1 MRARAISRIARVCFF
16 ACSKLPAT
24 RAVCDCDEESDME
37 RQPISRE
44 GYDKLREEIRLL
56 EEVEMPKISQ
66 AIADARAEGDLREN
80 AEYHAQREAQG
91 MTQAKIN
98 QLKTKLA
105 NCYIIDRSTL
115 PKGVVTFGS
124 RVTVKDLSDGAIEQ
138 YEFVGPGEEDYA
150 GDVMKILTTS
160 PLATGMMNKK
170 VGDLVEVTVP
180 RGKLRYEITS
190 IDGD

>member
-1 MRARAISRIARVCFF
+1 M
-16 ACSKLPAT
+16 
-24 RAVCDCDEESDME
+24 D

-44 GYDKLREEIRLL
+44 GYDKLKEDVRLL
-56 EEVEMPKISQ
+56 EDVEMPRITQ

-91 MTQAKIN
+91 MAQAKIN
-98 QLKTKLA
+98 QLKSKL
-105 NCYIIDRSTL
+105 NSCYIVDKSSL

-124 RVTVKDLSDGAIEQ
+124 RVTVKDLSDGTLEQ
-138 YEFVGPGEEDYA
+138 YEFVGPGEEDYS

-170 VGDLVEVTVP
+170 VGDIVEVSVP
-180 RGKLRYEITS
+180 RGTLRYEVTS
-190 IDGD
+190 IDES

>member
-1 MRARAISRIARVCFF
+1 M
-16 ACSKLPAT
+16 
-24 RAVCDCDEESDME
+24 D

-56 EEVEMPKISQ
+56 EDIEIPKITQ

-105 NCYIIDRSTL
+105 HCYIVDKSSL

-138 YEFVGPGEEDYA
+138 YEFVGPGEEDYTS
-150 GDVMKILTTS
+150 DVMKILTTS
-160 PLATGMMNKK
+160 PLATGLMNKK
-170 VGDLVEVTVP
+170 VGDTVEVSVP
-180 RGKLRYEITS
+180 RGILRYEVTS
-190 IDGD
+190 IDGT

>member
-1 MRARAISRIARVCFF
+1 MDRH
-16 ACSKLPAT
+16 
-24 RAVCDCDEESDME
+24 
-37 RQPISRE
+37 PISRE
-44 GYDKLREEIRLL
+44 GYDKLREEVRLL
-56 EEVEMPKISQ
+56 EDVEMPKITQ

-98 QLKTKLA
+98 QLKSKL
-105 NCYIIDRSTL
+105 NGCYIVDKSSL

-124 RVTVKDLSDGAIEQ
+124 RVTVKDLSDGTLEQ
-138 YEFVGPGEEDYA
+138 YEFVGPGEEDYS

-170 VGDLVEVTVP
+170 VGDTVEVSVP
-180 RGKLRYEITS
+180 RGTLRYQVTS
-190 IDGD
+190 IDED

>member
-1 MRARAISRIARVCFF
+1 MD
-16 ACSKLPAT
+16 L
-24 RAVCDCDEESDME
+24 
-37 RQPISRE
+37 QPISRE
-44 GYDKLREEIRLL
+44 GYDKLREEVRLL
-56 EEVEMPKISQ
+56 EDVEMPKITQ

-98 QLKTKLA
+98 QLKSKL
-105 NCYIIDRSTL
+105 NGCYIVDKSSL

-124 RVTVKDLSDGAIEQ
+124 RVTVKDLSDGSLEH
-138 YEFVGPGEEDYA
+138 YEFVGPGEEDYT

-170 VGDLVEVTVP
+170 VGDTVEVSVP
-180 RGKLRYEITS
+180 RGTLRYQVTS
-190 IDGD
+190 INED

>member
-1 MRARAISRIARVCFF
+1 MDR
-16 ACSKLPAT
+16 
-24 RAVCDCDEESDME
+24 D
-37 RQPISRE
+37 PISRE
-44 GYDKLREEIRLL
+44 GYDKLKEEVRLL
-56 EEVEMPKISQ
+56 EDVEMPKITQ

-98 QLKTKLA
+98 QLKSKL
-105 NCYIIDRSTL
+105 NSCYIVDRSSL

-124 RVTVKDLSDGAIEQ
+124 RVTVKDLSDGTLEQ
-138 YEFVGPGEEDYA
+138 YEFVGPGEEDYS

-170 VGDLVEVTVP
+170 VGDTVEVSVP
-180 RGKLRYEITS
+180 RGILRYQVAS
-190 IDGD
+190 INED

>member
-1 MRARAISRIARVCFF
+1 MD
-16 ACSKLPAT
+16 L
-24 RAVCDCDEESDME
+24 
-37 RQPISRE
+37 QPISRE
-44 GYDKLREEIRLL
+44 GYDKLKEEIRLL
-56 EEVEMPKISQ
+56 DNVELPKITQ

-98 QLKTKLA
+98 QLRSKL
-105 NCYIIDRSTL
+105 NGCYIIDKSSL

-124 RVTVKDLSDGAIEQ
+124 RVTVKDLSDGTLEQ
-138 YEFVGPGEEDYA
+138 YEFVGPGEEDYS

-170 VGDLVEVTVP
+170 VGDTVEVTVP
-180 RGKLRYEITS
+180 RGTLRYQVTS
-190 IDGD
+190 IDED

>member
-1 MRARAISRIARVCFF
+1 M
-16 ACSKLPAT
+16 
-24 RAVCDCDEESDME
+24 D

-44 GYDKLREEIRLL
+44 GYDKLREDVRVL
-56 EEVEMPKISQ
+56 EDVEMPRITQ

-91 MTQAKIN
+91 MAQAKIN
-98 QLKTKLA
+98 QLKSKL
-105 NCYIIDRSTL
+105 NSCYIVDKSSL

-124 RVTVKDLSDGAIEQ
+124 RVTVKDLSDGTLEQ
-138 YEFVGPGEEDYA
+138 YEFVGPGEEDYS

-170 VGDLVEVTVP
+170 VGDTVEVTVP
-180 RGKLRYEITS
+180 RGTLRYQVAS
-190 IDGD
+190 IDED

>member
-1 MRARAISRIARVCFF
+1 M
-16 ACSKLPAT
+16 
-24 RAVCDCDEESDME
+24 D

-44 GYDKLREEIRLL
+44 GYDKLKEEIRLL
-56 EEVEMPKISQ
+56 ENVEMPKITQ

-98 QLKTKLA
+98 QLKSKL
-105 NCYIIDRSTL
+105 NSCYIVDRSSL

-124 RVTVKDLSDGAIEQ
+124 RVTVKDLSDGTLEQ

-170 VGDLVEVTVP
+170 MGDTVEVSVP
-180 RGKLRYEITS
+180 RGVLRYEVISIEIEITT
-190 IDGD
+190 INEV